1 MCDDDSEFVMA
12 SLSKHR
18 FIIQGRLSL
27 MKLNKYTQYLVSI
40 YEFCLQVC
48 SSLHYDDSKI
58 SNNKNLN
65 VNETFHLKL

>member
-1 MCDDDSEFVMA
+1 MCDDDNEFVMV

-48 SSLHYDDSKI
+48 SSLH
-58 SNNKNLN
+58 
-65 VNETFHLKL
+65 